1 MIKSNNKIIEGS
13 ITIGCVEVTAVETL
27 AKVCK
32 IYKEKYLKVMISIHT
47 ATADVVHEMMEMG
60 LVDIA
65 LFLEPA
71 DIKAMP
77 CSW

>member
-1 MIKSNNKIIEGS
+1 M
-13 ITIGCVEVTAVETL
+13 ITIGCGEFTAVETL

-32 IYKEKYLKVMISIHT
+32 IYKEKYPKVTISIHT

-71 DIKAMP
+71 DIEDMP